1 MNALT
6 STLPESALPASSG
19 TISILIAA
27 LGGEGGGVL
36 MNWIVDCA
44 VAAGLPVQAT
54 SVPGVAQRT
63 GSTSYY
69 IEIGQAGK
77 TMPVFALVPMPGRV
91 DVVVSSEL
99 AESARMLERGF
110 VSPSR
115 TTLITGTSRVLTTA
129 EKIGMA
135 DGRFPSERILAAG
148 AELAQ
153 RFIPVDLDAM
163 ARKSGTIISAA
174 MFGALAGAGVLPWP
188 RAQSE
193 AMLAGGRG
201 AKASLA
207 GFAAAFEAVSG
218 GAGATEPVQATLPP
232 SVRDLGLA
240 RCRDYMD
247 EAYAD
252 LFAARVARL
261 EAAVGAATDPLR
273 ADPLRIHALEEATR
287 RLALW
292 MAYEDIPRV
301 ADLKTRPERF
311 ERIAREAEMQAG
323 QLLKVADL
331 FKPGLEELA
340 AMLPVAWGERLIAHH
355 RGGGRVPFLGGG
367 LHLNTTSV
375 TGYAALKLLARFG
388 RIRRKSL
395 RFRDEQAGIERWLA
409 AMETALRQAPAY
421 AGALAELPRL
431 LKGYGETQARGL
443 ANYTAIFDGLVMP
456 AAAKGFADAEAADF
470 RKVIGAALADPEGE
484 ALAKALAST
493 ALAAPPT
500 LMAPATL
507 AIIP

>member
-1 MNALT
+1 MSALA
-6 STLPESALPASSG
+6 SPASSLPESSG

-27 LGGEGGGVL
+27 LGGEGGGTL

-44 VAAGLPVQAT
+44 VATGLPVQST

-77 TMPVFALVPMPGRV
+77 TPPVFALVPMPGRL
-91 DVVVSSEL
+91 DVVISSEL

-110 VSPSR
+110 VSPAR
-115 TTLITGTSRVLTTA
+115 TTLITGTARVLTTA
-129 EKIGMA
+129 EKIEMG

-148 AELAQ
+148 AALARQ
-153 RFIPVDLDAM
+153 FIPVDLDAM
-163 ARKSGTIISAA
+163 ARKSGTIISAP

-193 AMLAGGRG
+193 AILAGGRG

-207 GFAAAFEAVSG
+207 GFSAAFSAVSG
-218 GAGATEPVQATLPP
+218 DAELAEPVQVPLPP
-232 SVRDLGLA
+232 SVRDLGIA
-240 RCRDYMD
+240 RCRDFMD
-247 EAYAD
+247 TAYAE
-252 LFAARVARL
+252 LFAARVKRL
-261 EAAVGAATDPLR
+261 EAAAAPLD
-273 ADPLRIHALEEATR
+273 DPLRIHALEEGTR

-311 ERIAREAEMQAG
+311 ERIAREAEMQDG

-331 FKPGLEELA
+331 FKPGIEELA
-340 AMLPVAWGERLIAHH
+340 AMLPISWGERLMRHH
-355 RGGGRVPFLGGG
+355 RNGGRVPFLGKG
-367 LHLNTTSV
+367 LHLDTTSV
-375 TGYAALKLLARFG
+375 TGYLALKLLARLG

-395 RFRDEQAGIERWLA
+395 RFRDEQAGIERWLVV
-409 AMETALRQAPAY
+409 MESALRDAPAY

-431 LKGYGETQARGL
+431 RKGYGETQARGL
-443 ANYTAIFDGLVMP
+443 TNYTAIFERLVMP
-456 AAAKGFADAEAADF
+456 AAARGFSHAEAGDI
-470 RKVIGAALADPEGE
+470 RKAISVALADPEGD
-484 ALAKALAST
+484 ALFKALAST
-493 ALAAPPT
+493 PDPSLR
-500 LMAPATL
+500 AT
-507 AIIP
+507 P